1 MAASAGFNAT
11 IEVSV
16 DDSTYNDIGIANTVS
31 GNLQA
36 AMLEITSFG
45 DGAIKRI
52 AGLFDTPVTVSGH
65 YDDGDTGQ
73 AAIRSAL
80 TGRTQ
85 LYVRYLPDGTNG
97 FKVLCLVESYEFG
110 SGVSDTN
117 TFSVSFQSVAAPTL
131 I

>member
-52 AGLFDTPVTVSGH
+52 AGLFDYPVTVSGH

-73 AAIRSAL
+73 TAIRSAL
-80 TGRTQ
+80 VGRSQ

-97 FKVLCLVESYEFG
+97 FKVLCLVENHEMA